1 MGLIFGRCLDS
12 WAAQQRQSKGKRC
25 IEILKDTETHLSHMK
40 AKYMSEL
47 AEIESAIAEGKS
59 MSTSTPYE
67 RETRKTHLL
76 ELLRKRKTIRHYLNV
91 AQRRNQQ
98 VLQKTLAVEALEVN
112 SMQIDA
118 LKTTAKAFKAFSR
131 QNGVEDLSN
140 LEKASDVIS
149 DHMDALADI
158 DSIMQESGKLPL
170 QFEDMDD
177 EEDLLKELEEWEDQ
191 KDRNAQEPHFS
202 SVAMPDPPMNP
213 PSAPSKEKNT
223 KQNVNELTVEQA
235 LEKPV
240 VLEMNVV

>member
-40 AKYMSEL
+40 AKYMGEL
-47 AEIESAIAEGKS
+47 AEIETAIAEGKS

-76 ELLRKRKTIRHYLNV
+76 ELLRKRKTIRHYLSV

-177 EEDLLKELEEWEDQ
+177 EEDLLKELEEWDDH
-191 KDRNAQEPHFS
+191 KDGNAQEPSFS
-202 SVAMPDPPMNP
+202 SVSMPDPPTQLP
-213 PSAPSKEKNT
+213 TGRASGRGT
-223 KQNVNELTVEQA
+223 QVTVEQT
-235 LEKPV
+235 LDKPV
-240 VLEMNVV
+240 VLEMNAV